1 LGEGK
6 GIPAGR
12 RAVLVRCEKRLVERW
27 ARVIV
32 RVGDEKGVGE
42 QGGGGEVVSV
52 NIKKLGFSPRP
63 GNLSRAREYLV

>member
-1 LGEGK
+1 M
-6 GIPAGR
+6 
-12 RAVLVRCEKRLVERW
+12 ERW